1 MLFLNNAPTN
11 VNNSSLPTTHNYT
24 SSNWATTYVDGS
36 QTWFPN
42 LLEINIKVSTRIT
55 SDVSL
60 LDSVTNSSFLN
71 NYLDLRGLQG
81 YSLLDHIIVLQARP
95 QSSRQWTALT
105 QTLFSRLATDW
116 VPQNNLYLYPII
128 FVYQYEQHSADDII
142 QAVAPDLIKAVS
154 QQVHSYWVTRTLSTY
169 PVMLFDAIIAHIEV
183 SFLKSSGFIMLITS
197 VPMWCGVI
205 FYFFV
210 LVLLPLW
217 KSLPFTL
224 VRTFNQLYKTS
235 VGLASNFE
243 FIFFVVA
250 SLGLYTL
257 MLLLASDDI
266 SEQVSELI
274 NTYYLMIFT
283 YLIISLI
290 MLYSV
295 HVFTF
300 LALSAYSKRS
310 LLVVLRQFKNDILD
324 LLSLILRFYIL
335 LFRLNVYDLLEDLF
349 DGYYIFLGDF
359 GDEYLLD
366 NSLFAIN
373 AFEGFSANNGDEN
386 FDFEDTNSSLWF
398 DIFKVYYYVWGEFTY
413 FYVFCLEEGAR
424 LLLAVYIIFLIFFE
438 IHATNMRFLER
449 HISSNTGL

>member
-1 MLFLNNAPTN
+1 MLPLNDTS
-11 VNNSSLPTTHNYT
+11 VKQNNSALLSNHNHANN
-24 SSNWATTYVDGS
+24 NWATTYVEGS

-42 LLEINIKVSTRIT
+42 LLEINIKVSTRMT
-55 SDVSL
+55 NDVSL
-60 LDSVTNSSFLN
+60 LDSIAHSTFLN
-71 NYLDLRGLQG
+71 SYVDLRGLQG
-81 YSLLDHIIVLQARP
+81 HSLLDHIIVLQSRP
-95 QSSRQWTALT
+95 QSRRQWTAYT

-116 VPQNNLYLYPII
+116 VPHNNLYLYPIVFI
-128 FVYQYEQHSADDII
+128 YQYEQHNADDII
-142 QAVAPDLIKAVS
+142 QVVAPDLIKAVS
-154 QQVHSYWVTRTLSTY
+154 QQIHSYWVTRTLITY
-169 PVMLFDAIIAHIEV
+169 PVALFDTIISHIEANY
-183 SFLKSSGFIMLITS
+183 LKSSGFVMLITS

-217 KSLPFTL
+217 KLLPFTL

-235 VGLASNFE
+235 VGLSSSFE
-243 FIFFVVA
+243 FIFFIAA
-250 SLGLYTL
+250 SLGLYVL

-274 NTYYLMIFT
+274 NTYYLTLFT
-283 YLIISLI
+283 YLIFSLI
-290 MLYSV
+290 LLYSV
-295 HVFTF
+295 HIFTF

-366 NSLFAIN
+366 TSLFAIN
-373 AFEGFSANNGDEN
+373 SFEGFTANNNDEN
-386 FDFEDTNSSLWF
+386 FDFEDTNTSLWF
-398 DIFKVYYYVWGEFTY
+398 DIFKVYYYVWGQFTY

-449 HISSNTGL
+449 HIGNTGL

>member
-1 MLFLNNAPTN
+1 
-11 VNNSSLPTTHNYT
+11 
-24 SSNWATTYVDGS
+24 
-36 QTWFPN
+36 
-42 LLEINIKVSTRIT
+42 
-55 SDVSL
+55 
-60 LDSVTNSSFLN
+60 
-71 NYLDLRGLQG
+71 
-81 YSLLDHIIVLQARP
+81 
-95 QSSRQWTALT
+95 
-105 QTLFSRLATDW
+105 
-116 VPQNNLYLYPII
+116 
-128 FVYQYEQHSADDII
+128 
-142 QAVAPDLIKAVS
+142 
-154 QQVHSYWVTRTLSTY
+154 
-169 PVMLFDAIIAHIEV
+169 
-183 SFLKSSGFIMLITS
+183 
-197 VPMWCGVI
+197 
-205 FYFFV
+205 
-210 LVLLPLW
+210 
-217 KSLPFTL
+217 
-224 VRTFNQLYKTS
+224 
-235 VGLASNFE
+235 
-243 FIFFVVA
+243 
-250 SLGLYTL
+250 